1 MSGPVTTHEVDV
13 VLLGVGSGGEL
24 AARRLA
30 RAGLRVAAVESRLVG
45 GECPFWGCTP
55 SKLLIRA
62 SNALAEARV
71 AARLSGRVE
80 VVEPSLAPA
89 AARIRDANHDWHD
102 DAHAGPLA
110 DEGVLLVRGRGRL
123 EGPGRVRVE
132 TEEGPVLLVGRRGVV
147 LNTGTSPGVPPVD
160 GLAGTPYWT
169 NREAVHVEEVPAS
182 LAVLGGG
189 NIGAELTQV
198 FARMGTRVTLLEQ
211 GDRILAGEEPE
222 ASAVLTRVLREE
234 GVDVRTGVS
243 VDRVTHEGG
252 RFVLDV
258 DGKALEVERLLVA
271 AGRSPNLG
279 DIGLESVG
287 LDPEAEAVEVDER
300 CRAGERLWAVGDI
313 TGRGPYTHVSL
324 YQGQIVVRDLLG
336 EDGPWGEY
344 HAVSRVTFTEP
355 EVGSVGLTEAQAR
368 EAGLA
373 VAVGTAEVGS
383 SSRGWIHEAAGV
395 VKVVADASS
404 GVVVG
409 ASTVA
414 PYGGEVLGLLSTA
427 VHARL
432 TVPVLRRMHFAYPT
446 FHRVIEQALRDT
458 GL

>member
-1 MSGPVTTHEVDV
+1 MSAPLTTHEVDAV
-13 VLLGVGSGGEL
+13 VLGVGSGGEL
-24 AARRLA
+24 AASRLA
-30 RAGLRVAAVESRLVG
+30 RAGLKVAAVESRLVG

-55 SKLLIRA
+55 SKLLIRSA
-62 SNALAEARV
+62 NALAEARV

-89 AARIRDANHDWHD
+89 AARIREAGHDWHD
-102 DAHAGPLA
+102 DAHAGPLVA
-110 DEGVLLVRGRGRL
+110 KGVLLVRGRGRL
-123 EGPGRVRVE
+123 DGPGRVRVE
-132 TEEGPVLLVGRRGVV
+132 TEAGPVLLVGRRGVV
-147 LNTGTSPGVPPVD
+147 LNTGTSPGVPPVE

-169 NREAVHVEEVPAS
+169 NREAVHLEEVPRS

-198 FARMGTRVTLLEQ
+198 LARMGTQVTLLEQ
-211 GDRILAGEEPE
+211 GERILAAEEPE
-222 ASAVLTRVLREE
+222 ASAVVTQVFADE
-234 GVDVRTGVS
+234 GVEVRTGVS
-243 VDRVTHEGG
+243 VDRVAHDAG
-252 RFVLDV
+252 RFLLDV
-258 DGKALEVERLLVA
+258 DGGRLEVERLLVA

-279 DIGLESVG
+279 DVGLDTVG
-287 LDPEAEAVEVDER
+287 LDPEADAVEVDER

-313 TGRGPYTHVSL
+313 TGRGPFTHVSL
-324 YQGQIVVRDLLG
+324 YQGEIVVRDLLG

-344 HAVSRVTFTEP
+344 HAVSRVTYTDP
-355 EVGSVGLTEAQAR
+355 EVGSVGLTEARAR
-368 EAGLA
+368 EEGID

-383 SSRGWIHEAAGV
+383 SSRGWIHEASGV

-409 ASTVA
+409 ATTVA

-432 TVPVLRRMHFAYPT
+432 TVPVLKRMHLAYPT
-446 FHRVIEQALRDT
+446 FHRVIGKALRDT